1 MANNSTSEVSHGQL
15 PKTSSTCL
23 TEGVTAVHDFEVANY
38 RLLDGI
44 GIGKHV
50 SSSNFSVGGFEWFI
64 NFFPD
69 GRMADYADY
78 TSVFLD
84 RVIQQNDT
92 YNVRTKFTLNMLE
105 KDGEAQLTKYNE
117 INHVF
122 SSAKS
127 YWGYF
132 RFVAKAKLKSSSQA
146 NNGFFIIRCVLTV
159 IKEPCTE
166 VKRNT
171 VVVPQPNM
179 QGQLCQ
185 MWKDGQGADVTFSV
199 SGQLF
204 KAHRC
209 LLAARSL
216 VFKAELFGPMK
227 EKETQ
232 CIKIDDIDPKIFEA
246 LLHFIYT
253 DSLLVNEHH
262 REGEI
267 AKMQHL
273 LVASDR
279 YGLDRLNGMCES
291 KLSERID
298 VETVATTLVL
308 AEQVQHHC
316 KDLKEACVEFIAPRN
331 VLQAVMATDGFEH
344 LVASC
349 PLLMKELLDM
359 VSRGG

>member
-262 REGEI
+262 REG
-267 AKMQHL
+267 
-273 LVASDR
+273 
-279 YGLDRLNGMCES
+279 LNGMCES

>member
-1 MANNSTSEVSHGQL
+1 MANKSTSEVSHSQL

-44 GIGKHV
+44 GVGKHV
-50 SSSNFSVGGFEWFI
+50 RSSNFSVGGFEWFM

-69 GRMADYADY
+69 GRMADYAGY
-78 TSVFLD
+78 ASVFLD

-92 YNVRTKFTLNMLE
+92 HNVRTKFTLNMLE
-105 KDGEAQLTKYNE
+105 KDGEAQLTKCDE
-117 INHVF
+117 IDHVF

-132 RFVAKAKLKSSSQA
+132 RFVAKVKLKSSSQA
-146 NNGFFIIRCVLTV
+146 SNGSLIIRCVLTV
-159 IKEPCTE
+159 IKEPHTE

-171 VVVPQPNM
+171 VVVPQPNL
-179 QGQLCQ
+179 QDQLCQ

-199 SGQLF
+199 GGQLF

-216 VFKAELFGPMK
+216 VFKAELLGPMK
-227 EKETQ
+227 EKETHFV
-232 CIKIDDIDPKIFEA
+232 KIDDIHREIFEA

-253 DSLLVNEHH
+253 DSMIVDEHH
-262 REGEI
+262 REGGI
-267 AKMQHL
+267 AKLQHL

-279 YGLDRLNGMCES
+279 YGLDRLNAMCES
-291 KLSERID
+291 KLSECID

-308 AEQVQHHC
+308 AEQHHC
-316 KDLKEACVEFIAPRN
+316 KDLKEACVEFMAPRN
-331 VLQAVMATDGFEH
+331 VLQAVMATDGFKH

-349 PLLMKELLDM
+349 PLVMKELLDM
-359 VSRGG
+359 VSRSG

>member
-1 MANNSTSEVSHGQL
+1 MANKFTSEVNHGQL

-23 TEGVTAVHDFEVANY
+23 TESVTAVHDFEVANY

-44 GIGKHV
+44 GVGKHV
-50 SSSNFSVGGFEWFI
+50 RSSNFSVGGFEWFM

-69 GRMADYADY
+69 GRMEDYAGY

-84 RVIQQNDT
+84 RVIQQNDAH
-92 YNVRTKFTLNMLE
+92 NVRTKFTLNMLE
-105 KDGEAQLTKYNE
+105 KDGEAQLTTFDE
-117 INHVF
+117 VAHVF

-127 YWGYF
+127 YQGYC
-132 RFVAKAKLKSSSQA
+132 RFVAKAKLKSSS
-146 NNGFFIIRCVLTV
+146 NNGFLIIRCVLTV
-159 IKEPCTE
+159 IKESRTE

-171 VVVPQPNM
+171 VVVPQPNL
-179 QGQLCQ
+179 QDQLCQ

-199 SGQLF
+199 GGQLF

-216 VFKAELFGPMK
+216 VFKAELLGPMK
-227 EKETQ
+227 EKETH
-232 CIKIDDIDPKIFEA
+232 CIKIDDIDPEIFEA

-253 DSLLVNEHH
+253 DSLLVDEHH
-262 REGEI
+262 KECEI
-267 AKMQHL
+267 AKLQHL

-279 YGLDRLNGMCES
+279 YGLDRLNVMCES
-291 KLSERID
+291 KLSECID

-308 AEQVQHHC
+308 AEQHHC
-316 KDLKEACVEFIAPRN
+316 KDLKEACVEFMAPRN
-331 VLQAVMATDGFEH
+331 VLQAVMATDGFKH

-349 PLLMKELLDM
+349 PLVMKELLDM

>member
-15 PKTSSTCL
+15 PKTWSTCL
-23 TEGVTAVHDFEVANY
+23 TESVTAVHDFEVANS

-44 GIGKHV
+44 GVGKHV
-50 SSSNFSVGGFEWFI
+50 RSSNFSVGGFEWFM

-69 GRMADYADY
+69 GRMADYAGY
-78 TSVFLD
+78 ASVFLD
-84 RVIQQNDT
+84 RDIQQNDT
-92 YNVRTKFTLNMLE
+92 HNVRTKFTLNMLE
-105 KDGEAQLTKYNE
+105 KDSEAQLTKCDE
-117 INHVF
+117 IDHVF

-146 NNGFFIIRCVLTV
+146 NNGSLIIRCVLTL
-159 IKEPCTE
+159 IKEPRTK

-171 VVVPQPNM
+171 VVVPQPNL
-179 QGQLCQ
+179 QDQLCQ
-185 MWKDGQGADVTFSV
+185 MWKDGQGADVIFSV
-199 SGQLF
+199 GGQLF
-204 KAHRC
+204 EAHRC

-227 EKETQ
+227 GKETQ
-232 CIKIDDIDPKIFEA
+232 CIKIDDIAPEIFEA

-262 REGEI
+262 REG
-267 AKMQHL
+267 
-273 LVASDR
+273 
-279 YGLDRLNGMCES
+279 LNGMCES
-291 KLSERID
+291 KLSECID

-308 AEQVQHHC
+308 AEQHHC
-316 KDLKEACVEFIAPRN
+316 KDLKEACVEFMAPRN
-331 VLQAVMATDGFEH
+331 VLQVVMATHGFKH

-349 PLLMKELLDM
+349 PLVMKELLDM

>member
-1 MANNSTSEVSHGQL
+1 
-15 PKTSSTCL
+15 
-23 TEGVTAVHDFEVANY
+23 
-38 RLLDGI
+38 
-44 GIGKHV
+44 
-50 SSSNFSVGGFEWFI
+50 
-64 NFFPD
+64 
-69 GRMADYADY
+69 
-78 TSVFLD
+78 
-84 RVIQQNDT
+84 
-92 YNVRTKFTLNMLE
+92 
-105 KDGEAQLTKYNE
+105 
-117 INHVF
+117 
-122 SSAKS
+122 
-127 YWGYF
+127 
-132 RFVAKAKLKSSSQA
+132 
-146 NNGFFIIRCVLTV
+146 
-159 IKEPCTE
+159 
-166 VKRNT
+166 
-171 VVVPQPNM
+171 
-179 QGQLCQ
+179 
-185 MWKDGQGADVTFSV
+185 
-199 SGQLF
+199 
-204 KAHRC
+204 
-209 LLAARSL
+209 
-216 VFKAELFGPMK
+216 MK